1 MTMADKAQQSQ
12 PTPPKPAPPKP
23 GSVPK
28 LPQTIFNLEKRG
40 GPTGAPGQRR
50 PPRGRG

>member
-1 MTMADKAQQSQ
+1 MTGQ
-12 PTPPKPAPPKP
+12 PRKDTPVPPKPTTIPEP

-40 GPTGAPGQRR
+40 GNCAVR
-50 PPRGRG
+50 P